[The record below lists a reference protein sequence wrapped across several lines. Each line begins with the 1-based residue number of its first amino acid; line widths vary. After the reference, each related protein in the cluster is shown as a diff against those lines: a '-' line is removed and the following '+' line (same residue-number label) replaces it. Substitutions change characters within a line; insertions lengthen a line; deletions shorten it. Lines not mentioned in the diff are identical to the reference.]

1 MKTTSFVLMG
11 LSVTS
16 GIGAWILLT
25 LNMLVWAIL
34 TFWVGSILAFVGF
47 GLVMFALRPK
57 KQNKAEETEVGANGA
72 GRVQAELA

>member
-1 MKTTSFVLMG
+1 MKKASFVLMG

-25 LNMLVWAIL
+25 LNMLIWAIL
-34 TFWVGSILAFVGF
+34 TLWIGSAIALIGF

-57 KQNKAEETEVGANGA
+57 KHTATEETEVGAKSA
-72 GRVQAELA
+72 GEAHAVLA